1 MGSSTVNNFFSS
13 ISVNSYALIRP
24 VLSVKDNTKWL
35 SKDGSPENSYEIET
49 K

>member
-1 MGSSTVNNFFSS
+1 MGSSTVNSFFSS

-35 SKDGSPENSYEIET
+35 SKDGNPENSYEIET